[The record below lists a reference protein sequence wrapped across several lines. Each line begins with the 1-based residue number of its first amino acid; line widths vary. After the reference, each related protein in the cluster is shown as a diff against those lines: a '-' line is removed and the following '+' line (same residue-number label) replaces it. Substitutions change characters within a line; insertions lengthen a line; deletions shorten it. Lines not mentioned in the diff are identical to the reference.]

1 MVLSGRLQR
10 DNAGSAGSQWTQDG
24 SAGCYIL
31 CPCVC
36 AVRPRSGEMAV
47 GLTSR
52 SAGLGS
58 RVGRPDS
65 RTGRPDRRPQLVLRS
80 ATDRLIDWIAADL
93 RLTTRRW

>member
-1 MVLSGRLQR
+1 MLAQRDRSGRSTGGLAATSR
-10 DNAGSAGSQWTQDG
+10 A
-24 SAGCYIL
+24 L
-31 CPCVC
+31 VC

-58 RVGRPDS
+58 RVGGPDS

-80 ATDRLIDWIAADL
+80 ATDRLIDRIAADL
-93 RLTTRRW
+93 RLTTQRW